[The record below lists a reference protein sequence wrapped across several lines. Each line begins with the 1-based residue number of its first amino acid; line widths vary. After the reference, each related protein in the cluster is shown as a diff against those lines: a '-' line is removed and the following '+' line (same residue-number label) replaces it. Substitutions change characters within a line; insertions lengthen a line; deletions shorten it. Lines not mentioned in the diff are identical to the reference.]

1 MTAFPK
7 TDLGGNIHEQCPRAH
22 FLGEEHEAQ
31 QGDII
36 CPDLQLAGAGA
47 EV

>member
-1 MTAFPK
+1 M
-7 TDLGGNIHEQCPRAH
+7 NNVQEYI